1 MSDPNEKAGGN
12 PEPGGQPAPSPE
24 PPPTSPPA
32 DSPTPPKATGTR
44 PSATGAAARR
54 TAPVKKMSAKEKK
67 IRLLLIFSTP
77 VLCLILIGLIAL
89 KIFGGP
95 KGPKRISLN
104 AAQLWNK
111 HLDKARE
118 GQTKVSECFFL
129 VQQNNGAVPPD
140 AKAKFDE
147 SLGAGRKILEDT
159 LAEMLKLRQD
169 AGEGVMEYDRDLY
182 PLQKDLMLA
191 RRLADETDRQLTVE
205 YPKRYKAVLD
215 AVAKVQKEYTDSR
228 DAMTPEKQKAVTAS
242 VESVCKQAQDLAE
255 QWTTL
260 LDKYVVENKTSERN
274 DLEEEA
280 INKLNAAIMTTRK
293 LLKDLK

>member
-1 MSDPNEKAGGN
+1 MSDPNEKAGET
-12 PEPGGQPAPSPE
+12 PEPGGQPTPSPE
-24 PPPTSPPA
+24 PPPA

-77 VLCLILIGLIAL
+77 VLCLILLGLIAL
-89 KIFGGP
+89 KIFSSKEP
-95 KGPKRISLN
+95 KKINLN
-104 AAQLWNK
+104 AAQLWDK

-118 GQTKVSECFFL
+118 GQTKIQECFFL
-129 VQQNNGAVPPD
+129 VHQNNGAVPPD

-147 SLGAGRKILEDT
+147 GLGAGRKILEDT
-159 LAEMLKLRQD
+159 LAEMLTLRQD

-191 RRLADETDRQLTVE
+191 RRLADETDRKLTVE
-205 YPKRYKAVLD
+205 YPKRYKEVLD